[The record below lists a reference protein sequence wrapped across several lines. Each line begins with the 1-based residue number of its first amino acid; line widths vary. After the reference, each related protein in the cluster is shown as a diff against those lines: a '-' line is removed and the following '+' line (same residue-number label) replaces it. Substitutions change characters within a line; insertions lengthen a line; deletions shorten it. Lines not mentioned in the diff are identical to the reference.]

1 MRYGSRREEVQGCGV
16 GWIPAACLLAVAWMG
31 GVDVR
36 AEAATSDAAAPR
48 VGLVTD
54 ERYLDHLTGLG
65 HPERPER
72 LTAIIGGLKAAGL
85 MERLVALPAR
95 PADVAAVQAVHEPS
109 YVACVGAAYGQGVR
123 AMDADTPIGEKSY
136 EVALLA
142 AGGVL
147 AAVDAVAT
155 GHVRS
160 AFCAI
165 RPPGHHALP
174 GRSMGFC
181 LFNNVAIAARYAQR
195 RGLGRVLIVDWDV
208 HHGNGTQAIFD
219 QDPTVFYFSVHQSP
233 FYPGTGHE
241 GDVGLGKARGTKLNV
256 PLRGGA
262 GDAEYLA
269 AFRER
274 LVPAA
279 DRFKPDLVL
288 VSCGFDAHEG
298 DRLGG
303 MRVTDAGYGAMT
315 RIVRGIAERHA
326 GGRLVSV
333 LEGGYSLDEIARA
346 AAEHV
351 KALLSPVAAADAE
364 QGTPNPP

>member
-1 MRYGSRREEVQGCGV
+1 M
-16 GWIPAACLLAVAWMG
+16 
-31 GVDVR
+31 R
-36 AEAATSDAAAPR
+36 AETATSGAAASR

-54 ERYLDHLTGLG
+54 ERYLNHLTGAG

-72 LTAIIGGLKAAGL
+72 LTAIVGGLKRAGL
-85 MERLVALPAR
+85 LDRLVVLPVR
-95 PADVAAVQAVHEPS
+95 SADTAAVEVVHDPS
-109 YVACVGAAYGQGVR
+109 YVARVRTAYEQGVR
-123 AMDADTPIGEKSY
+123 AMDSDTPISAKSY

-142 AGGVL
+142 VGGAM
-147 AAVDAVAT
+147 AAVDGVAT

-174 GRSMGFC
+174 NRSMGFC

-195 RGLGRVLIVDWDV
+195 RHGLARVLIVDWDV

-219 QDPTVFYFSVHQSP
+219 EDPTVFYFSVHQSP
-233 FYPGTGHE
+233 FYPGTGYE
-241 GDVGLGKARGTKLNV
+241 EDAGEGKARGTKLNV

-262 GDAEYLA
+262 GDTEYLA

-288 VSCGFDAHEG
+288 VSCGFDAHAG
-298 DRLGG
+298 DLLGG
-303 MRVTDAGYGAMT
+303 MRVTDAGYREMT
-315 RIVRGIAERHA
+315 RIVGGIAERHA
-326 GGRLVSV
+326 GGRLVSL
-333 LEGGYSLDEIARA
+333 LEGGYSLDEIAGA

-351 KALLSPVAAADAE
+351 KALLSPVVAADAK
-364 QGTPNPP
+364 QGAPNPP